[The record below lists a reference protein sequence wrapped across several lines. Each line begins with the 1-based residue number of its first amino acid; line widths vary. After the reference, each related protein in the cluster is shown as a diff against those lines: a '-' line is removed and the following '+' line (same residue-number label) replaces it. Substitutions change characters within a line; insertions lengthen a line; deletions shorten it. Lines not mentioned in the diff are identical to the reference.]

1 MKVGD
6 IKIEAI
12 KLMFTNYSF
21 DMAIEDLQRMIS
33 DENYGSYIVNMNGA
47 ISRALDRIENACVV
61 PTKSRLITDDE
72 LTVGTH
78 FSRFDLSKVEDL
90 FVIDRVSAEYA
101 NGEYDGSA
109 SYELEG
115 NELLLEKANADYRI
129 IYYPKLKTMDDTV
142 QDNDEMWLP
151 DNIARLIPYFIKG
164 DLYQEEEP
172 NLAADARNI
181 FEACLDDLKAQTQS
195 KQNYIYQVYRM
206 E

>member
-1 MKVGD
+1 MQYNETYCC
-6 IKIEAI
+6 IEW
-12 KLMFTNYSF
+12 
-21 DMAIEDLQRMIS
+21 
-33 DENYGSYIVNMNGA
+33 
-47 ISRALDRIENACVV
+47 
-61 PTKSRLITDDE
+61 
-72 LTVGTH
+72 
-78 FSRFDLSKVEDL
+78 
-90 FVIDRVSAEYA
+90 
-101 NGEYDGSA
+101 
-109 SYELEG
+109 
-115 NELLLEKANADYRI
+115 LLLENADASYRV

-142 QDNDEMWLP
+142 QDTDEMWLP